1 MFKFLNNKLTF
12 RKGFIIGVILLII
25 SNILFITCYY
35 KFILSNEIYDNYNEI
50 TEELNKEL
58 HSILTIIENENKDFS
73 YLENYA
79 KEKDVIITITD
90 EFNNNIAEYNKGKR
104 DSNQN
109 ILVSNIIKL
118 KDKYYL
124 ISVSKKIRLFTLKLG
139 LNFLLYESIIILI
152 LTIIGLFG
160 ANLKILQPI
169 TSLSKDVNN
178 YKIGILPKKR
188 KIKGAID
195 IIQNDFVDLVNKLE
209 SEKEKQNQIIASIS
223 HDIKTPLTSILGYS
237 ERLLTSNL
245 SNENKTKYANTIY
258 NKSINMKELIE
269 EFDNYLSA
277 NIKDETKYEKIS
289 IKHLCEYLN
298 NYYKDDLKEKNIDL
312 KIKNNCPNSYIYV
325 DFSKF
330 KRIFSNIIT
339 NSIRYLNKEKKIINI
354 TIKEL
359 NNVIEFNMSDNGT
372 GTKED
377 LNKIFEPLFTTDK
390 SRKISGLGLA
400 ICKEII
406 ESLGGNIKAE
416 NNKMGGLSIIFTI
429 DKFKE
434 CNNEGTDTI

>member
-1 MFKFLNNKLTF
+1 M
-12 RKGFIIGVILLII
+12 
-25 SNILFITCYY
+25 FITCYY

-73 YLENYA
+73 YLETYA

-178 YKIGILPKKR
+178 YNCSINASANDNYYDVIY
-188 KIKGAID
+188 
-195 IIQNDFVDLVNKLE
+195 IQPVDMFPN
-209 SEKEKQNQIIASIS
+209 
-223 HDIKTPLTSILGYS
+223 
-237 ERLLTSNL
+237 TSNVESVTL
-245 SNENKTKYANTIY
+245 LER
-258 NKSINMKELIE
+258 
-269 EFDNYLSA
+269 
-277 NIKDETKYEKIS
+277 
-289 IKHLCEYLN
+289 KH
-298 NYYKDDLKEKNIDL
+298 
-312 KIKNNCPNSYIYV
+312 
-325 DFSKF
+325 
-330 KRIFSNIIT
+330 
-339 NSIRYLNKEKKIINI
+339 
-354 TIKEL
+354 
-359 NNVIEFNMSDNGT
+359 
-372 GTKED
+372 
-377 LNKIFEPLFTTDK
+377 
-390 SRKISGLGLA
+390 
-400 ICKEII
+400 
-406 ESLGGNIKAE
+406 
-416 NNKMGGLSIIFTI
+416 
-429 DKFKE
+429 
-434 CNNEGTDTI
+434 

>member
-160 ANLKILQPI
+160 ANLKIL
-169 TSLSKDVNN
+169 
-178 YKIGILPKKR
+178 
-188 KIKGAID
+188 
-195 IIQNDFVDLVNKLE
+195 
-209 SEKEKQNQIIASIS
+209 
-223 HDIKTPLTSILGYS
+223 
-237 ERLLTSNL
+237 
-245 SNENKTKYANTIY
+245 
-258 NKSINMKELIE
+258 
-269 EFDNYLSA
+269 
-277 NIKDETKYEKIS
+277 
-289 IKHLCEYLN
+289 
-298 NYYKDDLKEKNIDL
+298 
-312 KIKNNCPNSYIYV
+312 
-325 DFSKF
+325 
-330 KRIFSNIIT
+330 
-339 NSIRYLNKEKKIINI
+339 
-354 TIKEL
+354 
-359 NNVIEFNMSDNGT
+359 
-372 GTKED
+372 
-377 LNKIFEPLFTTDK
+377 
-390 SRKISGLGLA
+390 
-400 ICKEII
+400 
-406 ESLGGNIKAE
+406 
-416 NNKMGGLSIIFTI
+416 
-429 DKFKE
+429 
-434 CNNEGTDTI
+434 